1 MKRSLAAFVVLGL
14 LATLAVAQPTKL
26 DQAIAKAEEQLQKG
40 KHADAVK
47 TITKAAASAGAEGQ
61 IALARIQERVGDLDA
76 AAAAYEQARA
86 TASGPAKADILAAV
100 ATFKLRRGKAADA
113 LAVAKQAVEAGATPA
128 ALAVL
133 ARAQIRMQEAPAALA
148 TADKALA
155 AGATSAAAHEA
166 RGEALMAVGKPV
178 EAEAE
183 LRKATELD
191 PKSPLAQ
198 LQLALDLIALKR
210 NAEAVAAARRATE
223 IDDKLGEAFAALG
236 LALVAADPQKNW
248 SEAIGQAQQGAALLD
263 IENPFVHT
271 AVGKIFEVN
280 GQLDQAATAYRKAL
294 QNDPLYG
301 PARAALIQAEI
312 NRGNR
317 DSAIKEVQGELASG
331 RPVAPELLRLVGEDA
346 VRRGDF
352 ATAIPYLEKATR
364 SMQGN
369 ADGWALLGRA
379 YHGVGRYP
387 DAAGAYQ
394 KAVELAPDN
403 VDYRATYG
411 LILGQAD
418 ELDKGLAELLK
429 VTSTPGY
436 KDAAGWTNLG
446 WVYRNLDPPRLPE
459 SISAYQKALE
469 LDPKQEQAALGLGWA
484 YSYVKEYDKAIAA
497 YNQAI
502 RIDAKNASADAN
514 MGIAWCY
521 FFKRQVPEAEVYMQ
535 KAAAAGRN
543 VATLQDHLKKLK
555 DYIAAGGVATAEQA
569 AAQEK
574 AQKEYED
581 ANRRLAAA
589 NRALGSGNAANRARG
604 CKEVAVLAGASALNA
619 LVQLMQTDPSYDVRI
634 ACTQALGTLGAGGRP
649 AVRNVEAMQRL
660 PKYQAPLVDA
670 TKQDLDNEMKD
681 DDWRRALRDTLVKIR

>member
-1 MKRSLAAFVVLGL
+1 MKRSLAALVVLGL
-14 LATLAVAQPTKL
+14 LATIAIAQPPKL

-40 KHADAVK
+40 KHADAIK
-47 TITKAAASAGAEGQ
+47 TITKAASSAGAEGQ
-61 IALARIQERVGDLDA
+61 VALARIQERVGDLDA

-86 TASGPAKADILAAV
+86 TATGPAKADVLAAV
-100 ATFKLRRGKAADA
+100 AGFKLRRGKAADA
-113 LAVAKQAVEAGATPA
+113 LAIAKQAVEAGATPA
-128 ALAVL
+128 ALAAL
-133 ARAQIRMQEAPAALA
+133 ARAQVRMQDAPAALA
-148 TADKALA
+148 TAGKAIA
-155 AGATSAAAHEA
+155 ADTSSAAAHEA
-166 RGEALMAVGKPV
+166 RGEALLAVGKPV

-183 LRKATELD
+183 LRKAAELD

-198 LQLALDLIALKR
+198 LQLALDLLALKR

-223 IDDKLGEAFAALG
+223 IDDKFGEAFAALG
-236 LALVAADPQKNW
+236 LALVAVDPQKNW

-263 IENPFVHT
+263 IENPFVNT

-280 GQLDQAATAYRKAL
+280 GQLDQAAAAYRKAL
-294 QNDPLYG
+294 QYDPSYG
-301 PARAALIQAEI
+301 PARTALIQAEI

-317 DSAIKEVQGELASG
+317 DNAIKEVQGELAAG
-331 RPVAPELLRLVGEDA
+331 RPVAPELFRLVGEDA

-352 ATAIPYLEKATR
+352 AAAIPYLEKATQ

-369 ADGWALLGRA
+369 GDGWALLGRA

-403 VDYRATYG
+403 VNYRATYG

-418 ELDKGLAELLK
+418 ELDKGLAQLLK

-446 WVYRNLDPPRLPE
+446 WVYRNLDKAQE
-459 SISAYQKALE
+459 SIAAYQKALE

-497 YNQAI
+497 YNHAI
-502 RIDAKNASADAN
+502 QIDAKNASADAN
-514 MGIAWCY
+514 MGLAWCY
-521 FFKRQVPEAEVYMQ
+521 FFKRQVPEADAYMQ

-543 VATLQDHLKKLK
+543 VATLQDQIKKLK
-555 DYIAAGGVATAEQA
+555 DYIAAGGVATAEQQ

-574 AQKEYED
+574 AQKEYEE
-581 ANRRLAAA
+581 ANRRLAGAS
-589 NRALGSGNAANRARG
+589 RALGSGNAANRARG
-604 CKEVAVLAGASALNA
+604 CREVAALAGASALNA

-660 PKYQAPLVDA
+660 PKYQAPIGNA
-670 TKQDLDNEMKD
+670 TPQDLDNEMKD
-681 DDWRRALRDTLVKIR
+681 DDWRRALRDTLAKIR